1 LVRFTERILAGSASA
16 EEVAPVEEVAAAPQ
30 GEEDKNAAEGR
41 EVVAG
46 DLPKEDAPEEEEE
59 ENDDD
64 VLLDV
69 VRGNESIES
78 VFSIANGPTSC
89 VQEDS
94 ELVPTSPQVGEGDDD
109 WDAWE

>member
-1 LVRFTERILAGSASA
+1 MAPG
-16 EEVAPVEEVAAAPQ
+16 EEEEAAAPQ

-46 DLPKEDAPEEEEE
+46 DLPKEDAAPEEEEE

-69 VRGNESIES
+69 VRGNEWMES
-78 VFSIANGPTSC
+78 VFSIANGPASC